1 MVTDIGMYSS
11 VESLFAWKKKKKKFY
26 LTRNVLVFAWQVENK
41 SRNNILALFYNKII
55 ISIFFLVLQTMAMAL
70 KQK

>member
-11 VESLFAWKKKKKKFY
+11 VESLFAWKKKKFY